1 MNRRTVAAAIGA
13 AALAIPAACLPGR
26 AAVSS
31 DLARLIK
38 DHRVS
43 YRAFSKAI
51 DRAQKM
57 EAAYKA
63 AQDNTIV
70 VPCLLGGGMNL
81 SNGYEACQEHTAGAY
96 ENQRDRLEQLSRVAP
111 ELAEQVRAVM
121 DAKEAENA
129 VLVDRVFAEEEARQ
143 EAFGLA
149 GAKRDLEATNNAE
162 RETAIA
168 LCAYRCQTLGE
179 ARVKAEY
186 VAANLAD
193 IDGLQHDQVK
203 ALLGSFSD
211 KAVAS

>member
-51 DRAQKM
+51 DREQKM

-111 ELAEQVRAVM
+111 ELADQVRAVM

-168 LCAYRCQTLGE
+168 VCAYQCQMLEE
-179 ARVKAEY
+179 ARVKAAY
-186 VAANLAD
+186 LAEAPGLS
-193 IDGLQHDQVK
+193 DGLQPEHIE
-203 ALLGSFSD
+203 ALLQSFRSI
-211 KAVAS
+211 ATA